1 MDKNITRITVG
12 RLLPLLLV
20 LMLCIIIVIGL
31 NFRSLVLA
39 SMQERAF
46 SIAEIAKAGL
56 TAHMKSGLMPKRAYF
71 LNEISTAPHVNSITI
86 IRSDEVCQQFGKCIA
101 GEKRVDD
108 SLRAILKSKKPY
120 VVMSDWNEKATIRA
134 IVPYIATSNGSLNC
148 LMCHHVAEN
157 TVLGAIDIQLDVT
170 EYRNKAWTYLLILFG
185 VISLFTLVIAFNI
198 SHVIEQFVRKPLLTL
213 IQLAKA
219 IFFQTDT
226 KEHENF
232 ESKEFK
238 EVASQ
243 LVEFGKELKERDLRI
258 EQTTSKFQSLN
269 SEIDTT
275 LKETLFAMG
284 EAEEVRSKETRYHTL
299 RVVEYSRLIA
309 TLCDMDQREIDLLV
323 TATPLHDIGK
333 IGIADSILLKAGI
346 LDDEERAIMKTHTI
360 LGHDILKHSER
371 DVLQAAAT
379 IALEHHERWD
389 GLGYPKGLKGD
400 DIHIFGR
407 IVAMADVFDA
417 LGTKRVYKEAW
428 PLEKVKEYFIEE
440 RGKSFDPYLTDLFI
454 EHFHR
459 FVVMHDDCYNETK
472 LLDE

>member
-1 MDKNITRITVG
+1 MGKNITRITVG

-39 SMQERAF
+39 SMQDRAL

-56 TAHMKSGLMPKRAYF
+56 TAHMKSGLMAKRAYF
-71 LNEISTAPHVNSITI
+71 LHEIATAPHVNSITI
-86 IRSDEVCQQFGKCIA
+86 IRSDEVCQQFGKCIV

-120 VVMSDWNEKATIRA
+120 VTMSDWSQRATIRA
-134 IVPYIATSNGSLNC
+134 IVPYIATSNGNLNC
-148 LMCHHVAEN
+148 LMCHHVPEN

-170 EYRNKAWTYLLILFG
+170 EYRNKAWMYLLILFG
-185 VISLFTLVIAFNI
+185 VIAFFTIVIAFNM

-219 IFFQTDT
+219 VFFQTDT

-232 ESKEFK
+232 ESKEFR

-243 LVEFGKELKERDLRI
+243 LVEFGKELKERDSRI
-258 EQTTSKFQSLN
+258 EQTASKFQSLS
-269 SEIDTT
+269 SEIDIT

-284 EAEEVRSKETRYHTL
+284 EAEEARSKETRQHTL

-309 TLCDMDQREIDLLV
+309 TISGMEEHEIDLLV

-333 IGIADSILLKAGI
+333 IGIPDSILLKVGP
-346 LDDEERAIMKTHTI
+346 LSDEERTIMKTHSQ

-371 DVLQAAAT
+371 EVLQAAAT

-389 GLGYPKGLKGD
+389 GLGYPKGLKGEN
-400 DIHIFGR
+400 IHIFGR

-428 PLEKVKEYFIEE
+428 LLGEVKAYFKEE
-440 RGKSFDPYLTDLFI
+440 RGRSFDPRLVDLFL
-454 EHFHR
+454 EHFHK
-459 FVVMHDDCYNETK
+459 FEVMHTDYYNEAQ